1 MYRLGNSRRVAEPLA
16 RLFLLKEHIMNQ
28 IQKAVVQTFCTKL
41 NAYIASGVALK
52 EAMRSVVPMYNK
64 ADVATQHEMR
74 NMVAVVIGNIKGV
87 KPIVL
92 PKGIYRGA
100 LGFSKATVK
109 GNQARTMLQYYF
121 PTSNATA
128 ISKQVD
134 KIDVARKRA
143 EKFAESHKKSEI
155 QQRIDELTAE
165 LKALKAYVWFDNT

>member
-74 NMVAVVIGNIKGV
+74 NMVAVVIGNIKGI
-87 KPIVL
+87 KPIVI

-100 LGFSKATVK
+100 LGFSKDTAK

-134 KIDVARKRA
+134 VIDVARKRA

-155 QQRIDELTAE
+155 QQRIAILNAE
-165 LKALKAYVWFDNT
+165 LKALKAYV